1 MRFLKERKLTSGRE
15 ESWVAGPL
23 GLSLSFGLSL
33 LCDLQLFSH
42 PLCSLALDSTTEML
56 ILEIPVN

>member
-1 MRFLKERKLTSGRE
+1 MKFLKERKLTSGGE

-23 GLSLSFGLSL
+23 GLSLNFGLSF

-42 PLCSLALDSTTEML
+42 PLFLGFGFYYRNADS
-56 ILEIPVN
+56 